1 MHVRNIARNSHMQR
15 KMPMMRKEF
24 ITGTM
29 DRDSAVMICR
39 IGDDPVSDASVMTA

>member
-1 MHVRNIARNSHMQR
+1 MQR

-29 DRDSAVMICR
+29 DRASAVMICR
-39 IGDDPVSDASVMTA
+39 IYIYIIYIYINAAHICRGRCP